1 METLT
6 PVAALHFAVV
16 TERERERERE
26 RDVNCYINELAKG
39 IQNPP
44 DIDFIKVGK
53 TQKTFN
59 QLVMLREAVNEN
71 NGEHGDNCHN
81 CVEWLKPNY

>member
-16 TERERERERE
+16 RERERERE
-26 RDVNCYINELAKG
+26 VNCYINELAKG

-44 DIDFIKVGK
+44 DIDLIKVGK
-53 TQKTFN
+53 TQKKFN
-59 QLVMLREAVNEN
+59 QLVMLREAVNKN
-71 NGEHGDNCHN
+71 NGQHVNNFPNCGK
-81 CVEWLKPNY
+81 WLKPNY